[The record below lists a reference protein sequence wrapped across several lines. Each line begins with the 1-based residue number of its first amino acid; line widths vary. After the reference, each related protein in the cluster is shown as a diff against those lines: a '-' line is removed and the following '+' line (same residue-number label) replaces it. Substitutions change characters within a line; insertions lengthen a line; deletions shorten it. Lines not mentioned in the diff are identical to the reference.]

1 VEKEKLKLVCRHKR
15 IHYKCRKGKLFP
27 TRSIGL
33 IKVKMKKK
41 ISPDSVSLEDEQQSG
56 RMSLEKKKKEK
67 RELTAFLLDSVH
79 TFSSWRTM
87 KHVKMQ

>member
-1 VEKEKLKLVCRHKR
+1 
-15 IHYKCRKGKLFP
+15 
-27 TRSIGL
+27 
-33 IKVKMKKK
+33 MKKK
-41 ISPDSVSLEDEQQSG
+41 KNSPDSVSLEDEQQSG